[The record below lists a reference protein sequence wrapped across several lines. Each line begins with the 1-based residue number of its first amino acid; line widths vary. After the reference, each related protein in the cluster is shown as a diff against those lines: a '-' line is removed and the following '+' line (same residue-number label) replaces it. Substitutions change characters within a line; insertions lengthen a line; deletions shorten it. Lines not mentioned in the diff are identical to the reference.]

1 MEKEKTAHDLK
12 HTTKKLE
19 ILQMPSQSHD
29 LNLAE
34 RFPVINLKA
43 ECRMIHK
50 EQLKVAA
57 VKAEHSFLREESQH
71 LVTSMGS
78 RLKVTV

>member
-34 RFPVINLKA
+34 RFPVINLKFK
-43 ECRMIHK
+43 CRMIHK

-57 VKAEHSFLREESQH
+57 VKAASGDIHGF
-71 LVTSMGS
+71 
-78 RLKVTV
+78 